1 MWQSVDNGLQS
12 VAITW
17 DRNVADSALSGTQRD
32 SAALSGT
39 QRHSAALRVHR
50 LSSIAIS
57 RHPPKSFE
65 VCTLGVCR
73 LGGLD
78 RSTQLLLL
86 GCMQLLLDLLECR
99 FHTTREPA
107 LPGAAPSGGRRL
119 LWQ

>member
-17 DRNVADSALSGTQRD
+17 DRNVADS
-32 SAALSGT
+32 ALSGT

-65 VCTLGVCR
+65 VCTLGVSR

-86 GCMQLLLDLLECR
+86 DLLESR
-99 FHTTREPA
+99 LHTTREPA

-119 LWQ
+119 LLRQ

>member
-17 DRNVADSALSGTQRD
+17 DRNVADSALSGTERH

-50 LSSIAIS
+50 LSFIAIS

-65 VCTLGVCR
+65 VCTLGVSR

-78 RSTQLLLL
+78 RSTQLLLID
-86 GCMQLLLDLLECR
+86 LLLDLLECR

-107 LPGAAPSGGRRL
+107 LPGAAPSGRRRL